1 MNENNPQNTKIEY
14 FANRAT
20 RWVGST
26 SSLLVHTLIF
36 IIAITLIFFHIDVDK
51 VLLILTTAVSL
62 EAIYLAIF
70 IQMSVNKNTASI
82 VSIQEDVAEIEE
94 DIDEIAEDVA
104 EIEED
109 IDEIAEDVED
119 IVEDV
124 DEIAEDRFREN
135 LKSTQEHEFDK
146 ASFDRIEKT
155 LISII
160 DELNKVKENRAQ
172 KDKKLVSKKPT
183 VKTTKKLSR
192 KIAVKK

>member
-1 MNENNPQNTKIEY
+1 MLFMDKKNQQNTKIEN
-14 FANRAT
+14 FAHRAT
-20 RWVGST
+20 GWVGST

-36 IIAITLIFFHIDVDK
+36 IIAITLIFFNIDVDK

-70 IQMSVNKNTASI
+70 IQMSVNKNTDSI
-82 VSIQEDVAEIEE
+82 VSIQ
-94 DIDEIAEDVA
+94 EDVA

-135 LKSTQEHEFDK
+135 LKNTQEHEFDK
-146 ASFDRIEKT
+146 ASFERIEKT

-172 KDKKLVSKKPT
+172 KVKKSVSKKPP
-183 VKTTKKLSR
+183 VKKTKKTP
-192 KIAVKK
+192 KKRY